1 MGLVVKELE
10 MFDITMILK
19 LSEIVNRVE
28 LKFVNWSLFILLK

>member
-1 MGLVVKELE
+1 MGLVVKELG

-28 LKFVNWSLFILLK
+28 LKIVNWSLFILLK